1 MTGIVTRLNPGPKL
15 KHGTADPQN
24 YMELHVTQL
33 NSPHYIWIKGSPTVV
48 SPTIGGK
55 LDPRMVLNGG
65 PSVGWYQIL
74 CLENLELDHAAMA
87 VKLGHHPDDLPRAQ
101 VEGFR
106 QLVWGDCGS

>member
-1 MTGIVTRLNPGPKL
+1 
-15 KHGTADPQN
+15 
-24 YMELHVTQL
+24 MELHVTQL
-33 NSPHYIWIKGSPTVV
+33 NSPHYIWIKGSPSVV

-74 CLENLELDHAAMA
+74 CLENLELDHTAMA

-106 QLVWGDCGS
+106 QLVWGGLRQLDRGIVLRERSILIGPNL